1 MSDRDDM
8 VPDTGYGTLVPGL
21 DDHRNQ
27 SSSSQRA
34 ERPRRGTFDSLY
46 GARQLDTDP
55 VTPAIRVRDFEEA
68 VIDEDGLE
76 APVATRHARRPTVET
91 ANDGRSVSPPNS
103 VKAFA
108 QARRRERD
116 MSFSEPKCE
125 HEDVLGRTLSV
136 SSRRSHRSKPRT
148 IDNDSA
154 SLMTDKEVEGDVCFP
169 LQHGHRNHELRIDFD
184 YLESFVNAERAARV
198 DSRETAAP
206 SVPFEDLRAQSTDN
220 RRIQLTT
227 IDGDIVDMP
236 SEVSMSNEK
245 ECTASTVKPV
255 QPHHVDKNRFSF
267 FSSAWESTIH
277 AAEFG
282 DLVLPGEDIRGLF
295 ELPEDEADGVWWLN
309 VNRATKEEVHG
320 ICKAFGV
327 HPLTIEDIIT
337 QEAREKIELFPSYY
351 FACFRSFNVVE
362 ESDGIEYEPFNIYV
376 LVFRE
381 GTLSF
386 SFAPNSHASQ
396 VRKRITA
403 LKEYVSLSSDW
414 ICYALMYAH
423 LQAVGAIVTLLAD
436 ISAKHSDNIVDC
448 FAPVIRTIELEA
460 DAIEDEVFVMRQD
473 DSSSFLRSIGRV
485 RKNCMALLRLLG
497 GKADVLR
504 GFTKRCNENYQVT
517 PHMDIGMYLGD
528 IQDHVVTMAT
538 NLGHFEKMLSRA
550 HSNYLATLSINSI
563 SQGTDT
569 NRVLSKITFLASVL
583 VPLNLVSGVFGMNVS
598 VPFQDSGRL
607 EPFFGIIGCMILI
620 CSIILGLARWKRYI

>member
-1 MSDRDDM
+1 MSDHEGVM
-8 VPDTGYGTLVPGL
+8 SNTGYNAPVPEL
-21 DDHRNQ
+21 DDHRHQ
-27 SSSSQRA
+27 QAPAPRTERA
-34 ERPRRGTFDSLY
+34 RRGTFDSLY
-46 GARQLDTDP
+46 GTRHVEPDSNASG
-55 VTPAIRVRDFEEA
+55 IRVRDFEEA
-68 VIDEDGLE
+68 VVDEDALE
-76 APVATRHARRPTVET
+76 VPAIARHGRRPTVEA
-91 ANDGRSVSPPNS
+91 ANDARSLSPPNS

-116 MSFSEPKCE
+116 LSFSEPKCD
-125 HEDVLGRTLSV
+125 HEDGLGRAVSV
-136 SSRRSHRSKPRT
+136 SSRRSHRSRPRT
-148 IDNDSA
+148 VEKDAGSVLNDREA
-154 SLMTDKEVEGDVCFP
+154 EEDVCFP
-169 LQHGHRNHELRIDFD
+169 LQDGRRKHELHIDFD
-184 YLESFVNAERAARV
+184 YLESFVNAERAAHVENRQKTSEV
-198 DSRETAAP
+198 
-206 SVPFEDLRAQSTDN
+206 FGDLRGQTVDT
-220 RRIQLTT
+220 RKTQMVT

-236 SEVSMSNEK
+236 SEGSMSNEK
-245 ECTASTVKPV
+245 VTAQATVKG
-255 QPHHVDKNRFSF
+255 PHPMDNNRFSF

-277 AAEFG
+277 AAEMG
-282 DLVLPGEDIRGLF
+282 DLVLPGEDIHGLF
-295 ELPEDEADGVWWLN
+295 ELPKDEADGVWWLN
-309 VNRATKEEVHG
+309 VNRASKEEVQG

-362 ESDGIEYEPFNIYV
+362 EPDGVEYEPFNIYV

-414 ICYALMYAH
+414 ICYAL
-423 LQAVGAIVTLLAD
+423 I
-436 ISAKHSDNIVDC
+436 DNIVDS

-583 VPLNLVSGVFGMNVS
+583 VPLNLVSGVFGMNVP
-598 VPFQDSGRL
+598 VPFQASGRL
-607 EPFFGIIGCMILI
+607 EPFFVIIACMILI
-620 CSIILGLARWKRYI
+620 CALILCWARRKRYI

>member
-1 MSDRDDM
+1 MSEQDSTM
-8 VPDTGYGTLVPGL
+8 DTGFGAPVPEL
-21 DDHRNQ
+21 DDHRHQ
-27 SSSSQRA
+27 PPPAQRS
-34 ERPRRGTFDSLY
+34 ERQRRGTFDSLY
-46 GARQLDTDP
+46 GARQLDME
-55 VTPAIRVRDFEEA
+55 ANASCIRVRDFEEA
-68 VIDEDGLE
+68 VVDEDALE
-76 APVATRHARRPTVET
+76 VPTITRHGRRPTAET
-91 ANDGRSVSPPNS
+91 PNDARQPSPPNS

-116 MSFSEPKCE
+116 LSFSEPKGE
-125 HEDVLGRTLSV
+125 LEDGPGRATSI

-148 IDNDSA
+148 IENDA
-154 SLMTDKEVEGDVCFP
+154 GSLRTNKEAEENVCYP
-169 LQHGHRNHELRIDFD
+169 TKDGRRNHELRIDFD
-184 YLESFVNAERAARV
+184 YLESFINAERAACV
-198 DSRETAAP
+198 DSRQPPLE
-206 SVPFEDLRAQSTDN
+206 VFEDMRNQQSSP
-220 RRIQLTT
+220 RRSQLATA
-227 IDGDIVDMP
+227 DGDIMDMP
-236 SEVSMSNEK
+236 LEESLSNEK
-245 ECTASTVKPV
+245 ATAEATVKPAAT
-255 QPHHVDKNRFSF
+255 HFVDKNRFSF

-277 AAEFG
+277 AAEMG

-295 ELPEDEADGVWWLN
+295 ELPKDDADGVWWLN
-309 VNRATKEEVHG
+309 VNHASKEEVQG

-327 HPLTIEDIIT
+327 HPLTMEDIIT
-337 QEAREKIELFPSYY
+337 QEAREKIELFQSYY
-351 FACFRSFNVVE
+351 FACFRSFNIVDE
-362 ESDGIEYEPFNIYV
+362 PDGVEYEPFNIYV

-414 ICYALMYAH
+414 ICYAL
-423 LQAVGAIVTLLAD
+423 I
-436 ISAKHSDNIVDC
+436 DNIVDS
-448 FAPVIRTIELEA
+448 FAPVIRTLELEA

-473 DSSSFLRSIGRV
+473 DSSSFLRTIGRV

-583 VPLNLVSGVFGMNVS
+583 VPLNLISGVFGMNVP
-598 VPFQDSGRL
+598 VPFQKSDRL
-607 EPFFGIIGCMILI
+607 EPFFGIIGCMILV
-620 CSIILGLARWKRYI
+620 CSLILGWARWKRYI

>member
-1 MSDRDDM
+1 MSDHDGSSPNTGFQAP
-8 VPDTGYGTLVPGL
+8 VPEL
-21 DDHRNQ
+21 DDHR
-27 SSSSQRA
+27 SHSASAPRM

-46 GARQLDTDP
+46 GSRQIEQEPD
-55 VTPAIRVRDFEEA
+55 TPAIFVRDFEEA
-68 VIDEDGLE
+68 VIDEEGADLMAGN
-76 APVATRHARRPTVET
+76 RHGRRLT
-91 ANDGRSVSPPNS
+91 ADSSESRSLSPPNS

-108 QARRRERD
+108 QARRRERE
-116 MSFSEPKCE
+116 MSFSEPKGDYE
-125 HEDVLGRTLSV
+125 EMLGRALSI
-136 SSRRSHRSKPRT
+136 SSRRSHRSRSRT
-148 IDNDSA
+148 AEADVV
-154 SLMTDKEVEGDVCFP
+154 SLGTNNTVEESVCVAENGHHR
-169 LQHGHRNHELRIDFD
+169 QHQLRIDFE
-184 YLESFVNAERAARV
+184 YLEEFIESERVAQAANRK
-198 DSRETAAP
+198 A
-206 SVPFEDLRAQSTDN
+206 SVVSAFNDLRNESSARQKV
-220 RRIQLTT
+220 QLATS
-227 IDGDIVDMP
+227 DGDIIDMP
-236 SEVSMSNEK
+236 SD
-245 ECTASTVKPV
+245 ASSSVQEKPV
-255 QPHHVDKNRFSF
+255 SDPVPVPKGSQYAFDNNRFSF

-295 ELPEDEADGVWWLN
+295 ELPKDESDGVWWLN
-309 VNRATKEEVHG
+309 INRATKEEVLS

-351 FACFRSFNVVE
+351 FACFRSFNMVE
-362 ESDGIEYEPFNIYV
+362 EQDGIEYEPFNIYT

-386 SFAPNSHASQ
+386 SFAPNSHASH
-396 VRKRITA
+396 VRRRITA
-403 LKEYVSLSSDW
+403 LKDYVALSSDW
-414 ICYALMYAH
+414 ICYAL
-423 LQAVGAIVTLLAD
+423 ID
-436 ISAKHSDNIVDC
+436 DIVDC
-448 FAPVIRTIELEA
+448 FAPVINQIETEA

-473 DSSSFLRSIGRV
+473 DSNSFLRSIGRV

-528 IQDHVVTMAT
+528 IQDHVVTMAN
-538 NLGHFEKMLSRA
+538 NLGHCEKLLSRA

-583 VPLNLVSGVFGMNVS
+583 VPLNLVSGMFGMNVR
-598 VPFQDSGRL
+598 VPFQGDNLDSL
-607 EPFFGIIGCMILI
+607 APFFGILSFMIVL
-620 CSIILGLARWKRYI
+620 CSLILGWARWKRYI

>member
-1 MSDRDDM
+1 MSDNDGM
-8 VPDTGYGTLVPGL
+8 MSDTGYDTPVPEL
-21 DDHRNQ
+21 DDHRHQ
-27 SSSSQRA
+27 STSSQRV

-46 GARQLDTDP
+46 GTRQVESDSS
-55 VTPAIRVRDFEEA
+55 TPAIRVRDFDEA

-76 APVATRHARRPTVET
+76 VPTITRHGRRLTVET

-125 HEDVLGRTLSV
+125 HEDGLSRAMSV

-148 IDNDSA
+148 VDNDSE
-154 SLMTDKEVEGDVCFP
+154 SLLTNKEAEEDVCFP
-169 LQHGHRNHELRIDFD
+169 LQDGHRSHHELRIDFD
-184 YLESFVNAERAARV
+184 YLESFINEERAAHV
-198 DSRETAAP
+198 DSRQVP
-206 SVPFEDLRAQSTDN
+206 SEPFEDLRAQSAGI
-220 RRIQLTT
+220 RRTQLAT

-236 SEVSMSNEK
+236 SEESMSNEK
-245 ECTASTVKPV
+245 VTAEAAMKPA
-255 QPHHVDKNRFSF
+255 PHLADNNRFSF

-277 AAEFG
+277 AAEMG

-295 ELPEDEADGVWWLN
+295 ELPKDETDGVWWLN
-309 VNRATKEEVHG
+309 GNRASKEEVQG

-337 QEAREKIELFPSYY
+337 QEAREKIELFPAYY

-362 ESDGIEYEPFNIYV
+362 EPDGVEYEPFNIYV

-414 ICYALMYAH
+414 ICYAL
-423 LQAVGAIVTLLAD
+423 I
-436 ISAKHSDNIVDC
+436 DNIVDC
-448 FAPVIRTIELEA
+448 FAPVIRTIEHEA
-460 DAIEDEVFVMRQD
+460 DAIEDEVFIMRQD

-538 NLGHFEKMLSRA
+538 NLGHLEKMLSRA

-598 VPFQDSGRL
+598 VPFQASGRL
-607 EPFFGIIGCMILI
+607 EPFFGIIGFMILI
-620 CSIILGLARWKRYI
+620 CSLILGWARWKRYI